1 MFTAKRQP
9 SDSEEHIAMEAGPKS
24 LKMTVLMTPD
34 LANFSGAVHG
44 GALLKHLDQVAFACA
59 SQYCRAYVVTVFVD
73 QVHFREPVDVGD
85 LVTFKANVN
94 FTGNTTMEIGIRTE
108 AAKPTE
114 DKSRHVMSCYF
125 TMLAKDANGDPC
137 AVPQL
142 SIDSEIERRL
152 FESGRMR
159 REMRLEMQERNKA
172 LHVGGLETIRGR

>member
-1 MFTAKRQP
+1 
-9 SDSEEHIAMEAGPKS
+9 MEPGPKS

-34 LANFSGAVHG
+34 LANFSGVVHG

-85 LVTFKANVN
+85 LVTF
-94 FTGNTTMEIGIRTE
+94 TGNTTMEIGIRTE
-108 AAKPTE
+108 AAKPT
-114 DKSRHVMSCYF
+114 DDTSRHVMSCYF
-125 TMLAKDANGDPC
+125 TMLAKDANGAPC

-142 SIDSEIERRL
+142 SIDSDIERRL